1 MTGIRKT
8 IASAVK
14 AAINTVRQIEQADTQ
29 AAPLFNVTSAISGA
43 HLGTIH
49 APTPSE
55 ARLAAT
61 EMYGVPTRVW

>member
-8 IASAVK
+8 IASAAR
-14 AAINTVRQIEQADTQ
+14 AAIQTVRSIEKDK
-29 AAPLFNVTSAISGA
+29 AAPLFNVTSTVSGA

-55 ARLAAT
+55 ARIAAT